1 MRTDIWSEHP
11 EYVNNL
17 KMLRASGTPA
27 SRIAMEM
34 NLKFGTDFTRNA
46 IIGKMG
52 RLGLPK
58 PKRDARHTMKRPAN
72 PVPHETK
79 RLDPFR
85 AAHLEA
91 AMHTVPQI
99 KQATELPPDQSE
111 FAVPFRKLNDDHCRW
126 PIDQPSGPIWYC
138 GAQKSVQSY
147 CWRHAAI
154 GFRPV
159 SRR

>member
-1 MRTDIWSEHP
+1 MSTSDIWSEHP
-11 EYVNNL
+11 EYVNDL

-52 RLGLPK
+52 RLKLPK
-58 PKRDARHTMKRPAN
+58 PKRDARQTIKS
-72 PVPHETK
+72 VPRETK

-85 AAHLEA
+85 AAHLDA
-91 AMHTVPQI
+91 AMHI
-99 KQATELPPDQSE
+99 EAKQAVELPHDQSE
-111 FAVPFRKLNDDHCRW
+111 FAVSFKQLREHHCRW

-138 GAQKSVQSY
+138 GAQNTVQMY
-147 CWRHAAI
+147 CSRHAAI
-154 GFRPV
+154 AFRPV

>member
-52 RLGLPK
+52 RLKLPR
-58 PKRDARHTMKRPAN
+58 PKRDARHTMKRPAK
-72 PVPHETK
+72 PVPRETK

-85 AAHLEA
+85 AAHLDA
-91 AMHTVPQI
+91 AMHI
-99 KQATELPPDQSE
+99 EAKQAVELPPDQSE
-111 FAVPFRKLNDDHCRW
+111 FAVSFKQLREHHCRW

-138 GAQKSVQSY
+138 GAQKAEQSY
-147 CWRHAAI
+147 CSRHAAI